1 MIDEAT
7 RDAALAAVPSDAP
20 PADLPPVRD
29 QLLQCSRRVD
39 WRFLLASPELGRV
52 GLVGDA
58 TPDLVDSLRQ
68 FGQSLTTHEVGVGVG
83 AHLAGTCDVV
93 VLRSLRPEGLVTAA
107 ALLRA
112 GGSLYWEV
120 EKSWRP
126 GGESG
131 KFARFP
137 ASPAARGLLAD
148 LGFGEP
154 RYHWHRPSFAECLEI
169 VPLHDEEALMWA
181 LAHGAGSWS
190 GSVRLGCARLLRV
203 LGLLGL
209 MTPCWSCVARKTDG
223 ER

>member
-7 RDAALAAVPSDAP
+7 RDPALAAVPSDST

-29 QLLQCSRRVD
+29 RLLQCSRRID

-58 TPDLVDSLRQ
+58 APDLVDSLRE
-68 FGQSLTTHEVGVGVG
+68 FGESLTTLGAGGEV
-83 AHLAGTCDVV
+83 ASHLAGTCDVV

-120 EKSWRP
+120 ERSWKP
-126 GGESG
+126 SGESG

-137 ASPAARGLLAD
+137 ASSGARGLLTELD
-148 LGFGEP
+148 FGEP
-154 RYHWHRPSFAECLEI
+154 RYYWHRPSFTECLEI
-169 VPLHDEEALMWA
+169 VPLHDEEVLMWA

-190 GSVRLGCARLLRV
+190 GSVRLGCARLLRA

-209 MTPCWSCVARKTDG
+209 MIPCWSCVARKADG